1 MTETTDHLNA
11 EPKALTLISQRVAVL
26 VDGNNIGM
34 SIHEKTKNPQ
44 AMLNFKKFVPK
55 VLKGRGLNRFY
66 FFREGKSISVKLAKL
81 LHDEFFGVV
90 VPCGKSADVH
100 LTITA
105 TEIADKVDT
114 IIILSGDS
122 DYLPLVKHLQS
133 RGVRVEIACL
143 ALSASSALVLSADY
157 HYEITNDD
165 FYYFK
170 QK

>member
-1 MTETTDHLNA
+1 METIEQEKPQTN
-11 EPKALTLISQRVAVL
+11 ISQRVAIL

-34 SIHEKTKNPQ
+34 SIHDKTKNPN
-44 AMLNFKKFVPK
+44 AMLNFKTFVPK
-55 VLKGRGLNRFY
+55 VLKGRGLNRLY
-66 FFREGKSISVKLAKL
+66 YFREGKSISAKLGKL

-114 IIILSGDS
+114 VIILSGDS

-143 ALSASSALVLSADY
+143 ALSASAELVLASDY
-157 HYEITNDD
+157 HYEITETD
-165 FYYFK
+165 FYFFLPK
-170 QK
+170 KA